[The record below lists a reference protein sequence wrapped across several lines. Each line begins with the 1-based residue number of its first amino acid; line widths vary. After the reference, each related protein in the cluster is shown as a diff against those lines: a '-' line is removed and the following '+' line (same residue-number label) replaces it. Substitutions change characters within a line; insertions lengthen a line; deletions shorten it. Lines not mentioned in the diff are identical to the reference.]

1 MFELYQNK
9 NQSQG
14 KAMKISKPKRT
25 IIRRIKESITEIE
38 YKKLMSYTRGDES
51 IKEHSR
57 QNLLRTFTILYFTG
71 LRLNKLQ
78 QMNLKHIKEL
88 LDNGVT
94 KLLLPKTKSER
105 KLFAGDEFKKQLL
118 KLFTLTD
125 EVNLNERIITKA
137 SVKSNR
143 IGINHDVFIK
153 QVNQKLKE
161 ILGSGYTSHSFRQG
175 LITEM
180 GSKQINTKIISK
192 FIGHSDV
199 KTTMRY
205 INPTDEDLKGA
216 MIR

>member
-1 MFELYQNK
+1 M
-9 NQSQG
+9 
-14 KAMKISKPKRT
+14 KRT
-25 IIRRIKESITEIE
+25 KQTIKRIKESITEKE
-38 YKKLMSYTRGDES
+38 YKKLMSYVRGDES
-51 IKEHSR
+51 IRNHSR

-71 LRLNKLQ
+71 LRLNELQ
-78 QMNLKHIKEL
+78 QMRLHHIAEL
-88 LDNGVT
+88 LQDGTT
-94 KLLLPKTKSER
+94 KLVLSKTNSER
-105 KLFAGDEFKKQLL
+105 KLFAGDAFKKELL
-118 KLFTLTD
+118 KLFDISDNTD
-125 EVNLNERIITKA
+125 MQERVITKG

-143 IGINHDVFIK
+143 TGINSDVFIK
-153 QVNQKLKE
+153 QVNVKIRE

-180 GSKQINTKIISK
+180 GAKQINTKIISK